1 MKLTWVF
8 APRLATLGLSFTHH
22 AAYPWYVR
30 PNYVKTTNY
39 VAMTELDRAFQNLAK
54 QFLAQNPLPHEWRDI
69 RSRINGN
76 RVDLICAPDTPNEVF
91 ASLLGWQIVVGRTR
105 GDHDDFEDF
114 GRDISDEQL
123 AREALDRFVEILVE
137 NGHLQTS

>member
-1 MKLTWVF
+1 
-8 APRLATLGLSFTHH
+8 
-22 AAYPWYVR
+22 
-30 PNYVKTTNY
+30 
-39 VAMTELDRAFQNLAK
+39 MTELDRAFQNLAK
-54 QFLAQNPLPHEWRDI
+54 RFLAQNPLPHEWRDI

-91 ASLLGWQIVVGRTR
+91 VSLLGWQIVVGRTH

-123 AREALDRFVEILVE
+123 ASEALDRFIEILVE
-137 NGHLQTS
+137 NGHLQTR